1 MKHFVLL
8 FRTCLLVLLT
18 AHTVSAQRTITG
30 QITDAETGEGLPGV
44 TISVKGTSAGTRT
57 DAEGK
62 YRLEVPA
69 GGNTLVLRYTG
80 YETLELALGAED
92 VVNASLKS
100 SALVAQELVVVGS
113 RNLTRTKT
121 STPVPVD
128 IIPIASVVNEVGQI
142 DLNQLLSYAAP
153 SFQSARQTIADGTDH
168 IDPAQ
173 LRGLGPDQILVL
185 LNGKRR
191 HQSALVNVN
200 GTVNRGTVGT
210 DLGAIP
216 ANAIERIEILRDGA
230 AAQYGS
236 DAIAGIINIVLKRQT
251 GVLNANVLY
260 GLHAT
265 TFEKN
270 YALWKAEQ
278 VSDPNVSVTD
288 GHNAQIGL
296 NYGIKVGSKG
306 FLNLTGEYTFRGQTD
321 RAGTYTGQIYPRNAA
336 NQIVDDS
343 ILAAKGLTREFFDM
357 RIGNSRIHSGG
368 LMANF
373 ELPLTSAWNLYAF
386 GGYNRK
392 AGNAAGFYR
401 YPNAIRTGATTKY
414 FNNIISLYP
423 DGFLPEIQ
431 SGITDISLALG
442 VRGKLG
448 KWDVDLSNTFGQNVF
463 DFTVQ
468 NSVNYTQAAVSPNN
482 LQTRFDA
489 GGLTFRQNTTN
500 LDFSRKFSV
509 LQGLNVAFG
518 AEHRLDQFGI
528 RAGEEASYRNYDVAS
543 GAVGGAQVFAGF
555 LPSNAGTK
563 GRNAIGLYADFEQDF
578 SEAFM
583 ISVAGRFENYSDFG
597 STLNYKVASRYRF
610 GDYLTIRGS
619 TSTGFRAPS
628 IQQRFYAKTNTL
640 FVSTPGGLVP
650 VESGTFTNDSRPAEI
665 LGIPKLKQETSLSY
679 SLGITTRPVRG
690 LEVSVDVYQI
700 DITDRI
706 VLTNNFTDG
715 GDSTLKAQLAA
726 ANASQA
732 NFFTNAIDTR
742 SRGLEAVI
750 AYSTRL
756 GAKQDIRFSL
766 AGTWIDNEVKKDAN
780 GKPIIKASPVL
791 ERTGQIGRYFNRED
805 QSRIEVANPRNKI
818 TGTVNYRYDKF
829 SVMLRGVYF
838 GDVAY
843 LDPTI
848 DPNNPGA
855 FPANAFN
862 NNAKETLDQTFK
874 GKTIFDLS
882 LGYDFTPKIGITL
895 GANNL
900 FDTYQDRHTHS
911 SNMSLGRF
919 VYSRRVQQFGFNGRF
934 IFARL
939 RFNL

>member
-1 MKHFVLL
+1 MKYFIPI
-8 FRTCLLVLLT
+8 LT
-18 AHTVSAQRTITG
+18 ALLCIFLMASVAEAQRTITG
-30 QITDAETGEGLPGV
+30 MVTDAETGEGLPGV
-44 TISVKGTSAGTRT
+44 TVTAKGTSAGTRT
-57 DAEGK
+57 DVEGK

-69 GGNTLVLRYTG
+69 GATTLVFRYTG
-80 YETLELALGAED
+80 FETAEVSIGAED
-92 VVNASLKS
+92 VLNATLRSTSL
-100 SALVAQELVVVGS
+100 VTEELVVVGS

-128 IIPIASVVNEVGQI
+128 IIPIAAVINEVGQV

-168 IDPAQ
+168 VDPAQ

-185 LNGKRR
+185 INGKRR

-216 ANAIERIEILRDGA
+216 ASAIERIEILRDGA

-251 GVLNANVLY
+251 GVLSANVLY
-260 GLHAT
+260 GQHVT

-270 YALWKAEQ
+270 YALWKAGR
-278 VSDPNVSVTD
+278 VSDPNVSVSD
-288 GHNAQIGL
+288 GQNAQIGL
-296 NYGIKVGSKG
+296 NYGIKIGTKG
-306 FLNLTGEYTFRGQTD
+306 FLNLTGEYTFRDQTD

-343 ILAAKGLTREFFDM
+343 ILAARGLTREFFDM
-357 RIGNSRIHSGG
+357 RIGNSRISSGG
-368 LMANF
+368 IMANF
-373 ELPLTSAWNLYAF
+373 EMPLSERWSLYAF

-392 AGNAAGFYR
+392 SGNAAGFYR
-401 YPNAIRTGATTKY
+401 YPSAIVTNAKNYAP
-414 FNNIISLYP
+414 NVLSLYP

-431 SGITDISLALG
+431 SGISDVSLALG
-442 VRGKLG
+442 ARGKLG
-448 KWDVDLSNTFGQNVF
+448 QWDVDFSNTFGQNVF

-482 LQTRFDA
+482 LQTKFDA
-489 GGLTFRQNTTN
+489 GGLSFLQNTTN

-509 LQGLNVAFG
+509 LEGLNVAFG
-518 AEHRLDQFGI
+518 AEHRIDQFGI
-528 RAGEEASYRNYDVAS
+528 RAGEESSYRNYDVAS

-555 LPSNAGTK
+555 LPSNEGTNS
-563 GRNAIGLYADFEQDF
+563 RNAVGLYADFEQDF
-578 SEAFM
+578 NEAFM
-583 ISVAGRFENYSDFG
+583 VSVAGRFENYSDFG
-597 STLNYKVASRYRF
+597 STFNYKVASRYRF

-619 TSTGFRAPS
+619 ASTGFRAPS
-628 IQQRFYAKTNTL
+628 MQQRFYAKTNTL

-665 LGIPKLKQETSLSY
+665 LGIPKLKQETSVNY
-679 SLGITTRPVRG
+679 SVGITTRPVRG
-690 LEVSVDVYQI
+690 LEVSIDAYQI

-750 AYSTRL
+750 AYQTRL
-756 GAKQDIRFSL
+756 GRNQDIRFSL
-766 AGTWIDNEVKKDAN
+766 AGTWINNEVKKDAN
-780 GKPIIKASPVL
+780 GKPIIKASPIL
-791 ERTGQIGRYFNRED
+791 EQTGQIGRYFNRED

-838 GDVAY
+838 GDVTY

-848 DPNNPGA
+848 NPDDPST
-855 FPANAFN
+855 FPSNAFKDG
-862 NNAKETLDQTFK
+862 AKETLDQTFK

-900 FDTYQDRHTHS
+900 FDTYQDRHDHS

>member
-1 MKHFVLL
+1 MKHFTQTVQAFLL
-8 FRTCLLVLLT
+8 ILLT
-18 AHTVSAQRTITG
+18 SYVLEAQRVITG
-30 QITDAETGEGLPGV
+30 QVTDADNGEGLPGV
-44 TISVKGTSAGTRT
+44 TVVLKGTGIGTRT
-57 DAEGK
+57 DVSGN

-69 GGNTLVLRYTG
+69 SGGVLVFRYTG
-80 YETLELALGAED
+80 FETTEIVLGTD
-92 VVNASLKS
+92 NVVNAQLKS
-100 SALVAQELVVVGS
+100 SALMTQELVVVGS

-128 IIPIASVVNEVGQI
+128 VIPIASVVNEVGQI
-142 DLNQLLSYAAP
+142 DLNQLLSYVAP

-168 IDPAQ
+168 VDPAQ

-185 LNGKRR
+185 VNGKRR

-216 ANAIERIEILRDGA
+216 ASAIERIEILRDGA

-251 GVLNANVLY
+251 GVLSANVLY
-260 GLHAT
+260 GQHIT

-270 YALWKAEQ
+270 YALWKAGK
-278 VSDPNVSVTD
+278 VNDPNVSVSD
-288 GHNAQIGL
+288 GQNTQVGL
-296 NYGIKVGSKG
+296 NYGIKIGSKG
-306 FLNLTGEYTFRGQTD
+306 FLNLTGEYTFRDQTD
-321 RAGTYTGQIYPRNAA
+321 RAGTYTGQIYPRNGA

-343 ILAAKGLTREFFDM
+343 ILAARGLTREFFDM
-357 RIGNSRIHSGG
+357 RIGNSRISSGG

-373 ELPLTSAWNLYAF
+373 EMPLKGAWNLYAF

-401 YPNAIRTGATTKY
+401 YPNAIRTSATTKY
-414 FNNIISLYP
+414 APAILQLYP

-431 SGITDISLALG
+431 SGISDISFALG
-442 VRGKLG
+442 ARGKLG
-448 KWDVDLSNTFGQNVF
+448 RWDVDISNTFGQNVF
-463 DFTVQ
+463 NFTVQ

-482 LQTRFDA
+482 LQTKFDA
-489 GGLTFRQNTTN
+489 GGLKFLQNTTN
-500 LDFSRKFSV
+500 VDFSRKFSI
-509 LQGLNVAFG
+509 LTGLNVAFG
-518 AEHRLDQFGI
+518 AEHRIDQFGI
-528 RAGEEASYRNYDVAS
+528 RAGEEASYRNYDVPS
-543 GAVGGAQVFAGF
+543 GAVGGSQVFAGF
-555 LPSNAGTK
+555 LPSNEGTHS
-563 GRNAIGLYADFEQDF
+563 RNAIGLYADFEQDF

-583 ISVAGRFENYSDFG
+583 VSVAGRFENYSDFG
-597 STLNYKVASRYRF
+597 STFNYKVASRYRF
-610 GDYLTIRGS
+610 GDYFTLRGS
-619 TSTGFRAPS
+619 ASTGFRAPS
-628 IQQRFYAKTNTL
+628 MQQRFYAKTNTL

-665 LGIPKLKQETSLSY
+665 LGIPKLKQETSVNY
-679 SLGITTRPVRG
+679 SVGITTRPFRG
-690 LEVSVDVYQI
+690 LEVSVDAYQI

-742 SRGLEAVI
+742 SRGLEVVI
-750 AYSTRL
+750 AYNTRIN
-756 GAKQDIRFSL
+756 AKQDIRFSL
-766 AGTWIDNEVKKDAN
+766 AGTWIDNEVKKDEN

-818 TGTVNYRYDKF
+818 TGTINYRYSKF
-829 SVMLRGVYF
+829 SLMFRGVYF
-838 GDVAY
+838 GDVVY

-848 DPNNPGA
+848 NPNDPST

-862 NNAKETLDQTFK
+862 DGARETLDQTFK

-882 LGYDFTPKIGITL
+882 LGFDFSPKMGITL

-911 SNMSLGRF
+911 GNMSLGRF

-934 IFARL
+934 VFARL